1 VKIQTLSPFIRW
13 PIFVLDE
20 AAGAPASRANPPR
33 RTPFVGSKQG
43 NVVAT
48 QNLWNE
54 AGQLLKT
61 MPPATPS
68 LVGCL
73 PDMAIQ

>member
-1 VKIQTLSPFIRW
+1 MKRPERLHREQT
-13 PIFVLDE
+13 
-20 AAGAPASRANPPR
+20 R
-33 RTPFVGSKQG
+33 RVEHRLVGSKQG

-61 MPPATPS
+61 MPSATRS

-73 PDMAIQ
+73 PDVVIQ